1 MQFVP
6 CCMGKVI
13 DTKTGKGMEVK
24 ELHSFYLAQTYSNS
38 EKDETSASNSL
49 PLGHMTSCF

>member
-1 MQFVP
+1 
-6 CCMGKVI
+6 MGKVI